1 VKLFTAGP
9 VACYPEVLQ
18 EMGRQMFSHRS
29 EEYHRLHR
37 DTVNRL
43 RWFLETEQRVF
54 LFPSS
59 STGAMEASIRNCV
72 GRRLLC
78 AVTGEFGERYA
89 KVAEANGREVVV
101 LQTEPGR
108 PVLPDQLEEE
118 LRRHPEVEAVALT
131 YCETSLGL
139 LNPLPRLAEVVKGHG
154 KLLLVDAV
162 SALGGV
168 ELCPD
173 RLGVDVCFAGS
184 QKCLGLPPGMA
195 VVSVSEEAMRRS
207 REMGEKGWYFDFE
220 RFERSQEKD
229 ETPVTP
235 PIPQILAL
243 NRVLRMV
250 EEKGKG
256 EYFRE
261 YAGRANRILGGVRRL
276 GLILFTQPGYESPT
290 IFCLNAPPGLSGL
303 EVCRRMRER
312 GVELAQGYGRLKERT
327 FRIGNM
333 GYLTLQDVDEMLQK
347 LAEVLSEAG
356 CPSGSRSRG

>member
-1 VKLFTAGP
+1 MKLFTAGP

-59 STGAMEASIRNCV
+59 STGVMEASVRNCV
-72 GRRLLC
+72 RRRLLC
-78 AVTGEFGERYA
+78 TVTGEFGERYA

-101 LQTEPGR
+101 LQTEPGH
-108 PVLPDQLEEE
+108 PVLPDRLDEE
-118 LRRHPEVEAVALT
+118 LRRHPEVEAVTIT
-131 YCETSLGL
+131 YCETSVGL
-139 LNPLPRLAEVVKGHG
+139 LNPLPRLAEVVKAHG

-207 REMGEKGWYFDFE
+207 REMREKGWYFDFE

-261 YAGRANRILGGVRRL
+261 YASRARRILEGVRRL
-276 GLILFTQPGYESPT
+276 GLTLFTQPGYESPT
-290 IFCLNAPPGLSGL
+290 IFCLNAPRGLSGL
-303 EVCRRMRER
+303 EVYRRIRER
-312 GVELAQGYGRLKERT
+312 GVELAQGYGRLKEKT

-333 GYLTLQDVDEMLQK
+333 GYLTPQDVDEMLEK
-347 LAEVLSEAG
+347 LAEVLREAG
-356 CPSGSRSRG
+356 RLPGA